1 MVYCWRV
8 NSARSIHFPFT
19 EKSFC
24 ASSLLTLTSNRWYLI
39 VSRKAGP
46 ERTSAIARNTLMN
59 AHETAPELH
68 NEAEAAPLPLP
79 TADMDGDALFRLGM
93 MYSSGSGGCPMDR
106 VSAHMIFNL
115 AAMKGSVEA
124 RVYRREM
131 SEEMERD
138 EIAEAQRAARRYI
151 DAGVVKL
158 AA

>member
-1 MVYCWRV
+1 
-8 NSARSIHFPFT
+8 
-19 EKSFC
+19 
-24 ASSLLTLTSNRWYLI
+24 
-39 VSRKAGP
+39 
-46 ERTSAIARNTLMN
+46 MN
-59 AHETAPELH
+59 AQETAPELQT
-68 NEAEAAPLPLP
+68 EAGEATLPLP
-79 TADMDGDALFRLGM
+79 TSDMDGDALFRLGM

-115 AAMKGSVEA
+115 AAMKGSLEA

-131 SEEMERD
+131 SEEMERE